1 MLTRRDLRG
10 IISDYYK
17 TADLDVENVPRREF
31 ALLGFDGFMKRHQ
44 GFNTI
49 DELKKCASESYPIA
63 LYASLSLYLDPAA
76 RNSKNTNRSLNCQE
90 CGHSWK
96 AEEGFK
102 GSSHKAICPECH
114 IVCEIQDTSKKDR
127 RGQDLA
133 FDIDYGDIPNTADM
147 SPSQQLGAAARS
159 TYNLYQ
165 LLINDFGIGQEDIL
179 ITFSGGKGFHM
190 RVKGE
195 EYLHLSEKA
204 RKALISYVSGY
215 NFNIMDFV
223 KVRAMAHTGNAWS
236 LRPHSS
242 GWGKRFNNSVSYFLA
257 LSKSNY
263 DDFKKM
269 VHMHWPWHEE
279 KAKYGK
285 KKSLPSEKVMA
296 GFYEACK
303 ENADSILKG
312 GNIRQMKDANAKR
325 LLSVSLARTRNLHA
339 SFVDRRVT
347 ADKAR
352 ILRIPGSLHGKKG
365 MVCCEVPSPDDL
377 KNGLSVIFDMQRK
390 ALGTEDTEVEIRH
403 VSNTYY
409 GVYEPGVHV
418 LPRYKAIAALC
429 AQG

>member
-1 MLTRRDLRG
+1 MLTRRDLRY

-17 TADLDVENVPRREF
+17 TADLEVGEVPRREF
-31 ALLGFDGFMKRHQ
+31 ALLGFDGFMTRHQ
-44 GFNTI
+44 AFNTV
-49 DELKKCASESYPIA
+49 EEVCKRASEDYPVA

-76 RNSKNTNRSLNCQE
+76 RNPKNTNRGLNCQE

-96 AEEGFK
+96 EEERFK
-102 GSSHKAICPECH
+102 GSTLRAVCPECH
-114 IVCEIQDTSKKDR
+114 TVCGRQDTTKKDR

-147 SPSQQLGAAARS
+147 SPTQQLGAAARS

-165 LLINDFGIGQEDIL
+165 LLTNDFGISSEDIL
-179 ITFSGGKGFHM
+179 ITFSGGKGFHV
-190 RVKGE
+190 RVMGE
-195 EYLHLSEKA
+195 EYLNLSEKA
-204 RKALISYVSGY
+204 RKSLISYVSGY
-215 NFNIMDFV
+215 DFKPTDFI
-223 KVRAMAHTGNAWS
+223 KVTAMGMGGNTWS
-236 LRPHSS
+236 LKPHKG
-242 GWGKRFNNSVSYFLA
+242 GWVLRFNNSVSYFLT
-257 LSKSNY
+257 LSKGNY
-263 DDFKKM
+263 EDFKKM
-269 VHMHWPWHEE
+269 VHMHWPWHED
-279 KAKYGK
+279 KKNYGK
-285 KKSLPSEKVMA
+285 KKNLPSEQVMT

-303 ENADSILKG
+303 EHADSILKG
-312 GNIRQMKDANAKR
+312 GDIRQMKDTNAKR
-325 LLSVSLARTRNLHA
+325 LLSVSLARARNLHA
-339 SFVDRRVT
+339 SFVDRVVT

-365 MVCCEVPSPDDL
+365 MVCCKVPSPEDL

-390 ALGTEDTEVEIRH
+390 ALGEEETEIEIRH

>member
-1 MLTRRDLRG
+1 MLTRHDLRG

-17 TADLDVENVPRREF
+17 RATLEVDNVPRREF
-31 ALLGFDGFMKRHQ
+31 ASLGLDGFMKRHQ

-49 DELKKCASESYPIA
+49 DELKAYAAESHSAA

-76 RNSKNTNRSLNCQE
+76 RNNKNTNRGLNCQE

-96 AEEGFK
+96 EEEQFK
-102 GSSHKAICPECH
+102 GSSLKAVCPECH

-165 LLINDFGIGQEDIL
+165 LLTTDFGITKDNIL
-179 ITFSGGKGFHM
+179 ITFSGGKGFHV

-204 RKALISYVSGY
+204 RKALVSYVSGY
-215 NFNIMDFV
+215 DFTPTDFIA
-223 KVRAMAHTGNAWS
+223 VRAMAHSGNTWS
-236 LRPHSS
+236 LRSYSS
-242 GWGKRFNNSVSYFLA
+242 GWGKRFNDSVSYFLS
-257 LSKSNY
+257 LSRGNY

-279 KAKYGK
+279 KKNYGK
-285 KKSLPSEKVMA
+285 KKSLPSEKVMT
-296 GFYEACK
+296 GFYESCK
-303 ENADSILKG
+303 EHADSILKG
-312 GNIRQMKDANAKR
+312 GDMRQMKDTNAKR
-325 LLSVSLARTRNLHA
+325 LLAISLARARNLHA

-365 MVCCEVPSPDDL
+365 MVCCEVPTPEDL

-390 ALGTEDTEVEIRH
+390 ALGEEETEVEIRH

-409 GVYEPGVHV
+409 GVYTPGVHV